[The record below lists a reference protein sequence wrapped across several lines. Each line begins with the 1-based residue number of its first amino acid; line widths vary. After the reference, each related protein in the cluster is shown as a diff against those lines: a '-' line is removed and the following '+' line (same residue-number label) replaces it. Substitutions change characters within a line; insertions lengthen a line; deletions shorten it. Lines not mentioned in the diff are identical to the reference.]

1 MATATTEEKGTGL
14 ILGATWSEFW
24 AAWGDVFTVA
34 SLGSMVAASGP
45 LIYATVGET
54 ITEKAGVINLSLEGS
69 IMLSAMT
76 GFGTAFL
83 VNNVLIGFLAAAAV
97 GAAIAALIA
106 FASIELRLDQIAVGF
121 VLTLLAVDLSDYL
134 GNRFVG
140 EAGPAVPAW
149 PIPVLSD
156 IPWVGEILFD
166 HNLAVYG
173 SFVLIGVAYIFI
185 YRTRGGLELQGI
197 GERPEGAFA
206 RGVAV
211 NKMRYFYTILG
222 GALVGVAGAAFS
234 LDQKLGWREG
244 STRNLGWI
252 ALAIVIFGGWHPIR
266 VAIGAFLFGFLQVV
280 ALKLQPVFP
289 GLSQVLPSIPFPMMI
304 LALVVVYTDWF
315 RRLGDR
321 YPRLRGILAAD
332 PPSGIGVAFHPE

>member
-1 MATATTEEKGTGL
+1 M
-14 ILGATWSEFW
+14 ILGATWSEIW
-24 AAWGDVFTVA
+24 SAWGDVFTTA
-34 SLGSMVAASGP
+34 SLASMVAAAGP
-45 LIYATVGET
+45 LIYATIGET

-69 IMLSAMT
+69 LMLSALA
-76 GFGTAFL
+76 GFGTAF
-83 VNNVLIGFLAAAAV
+83 VADNVLIGFLAAAAV

-121 VLTLLAVDLSDYL
+121 VMTLLAIDLSDYL

-149 PIPVLSD
+149 PIPGLSD
-156 IPWVGEILFD
+156 IPWIGEVLFD
-166 HNLAVYG
+166 HNVSVYG
-173 SFVLIGVAYIFI
+173 SFVVVIVAYIFI
-185 YRTRGGLELQGI
+185 YRTRRGLELQGI

-211 NKMRYFYTILG
+211 NRMRYFYTIVG
-222 GALVGVAGAAFS
+222 GSLVGVAGAAFS
-234 LDQKLGWREG
+234 LDQRLGWREG
-244 STRNLGWI
+244 LTRNLGWI

-266 VAIGAFLFGFLQVV
+266 VAIGAILFGFLQVV
-280 ALKLQPVFP
+280 ALQFQSVFP
-289 GLSQVLPSIPFPMMI
+289 GVSQVLPTIPFPLMI
-304 LALVVVYTDWF
+304 LALVIVYTDWF

-332 PPSGIGVAFHPE
+332 PPGGIGVAFHPE

>member
-1 MATATTEEKGTGL
+1 MAGATTEEKGSSV

-24 AAWGDVFTVA
+24 AAWGEVFTVA
-34 SLGSMVAASGP
+34 GLASMVAASGP
-45 LIYATVGET
+45 LIYATIGET
-54 ITEKAGVINLSLEGS
+54 ISEKAGVINLSLEGS
-69 IMLSAMT
+69 VMLSAMT

-83 VNNVLIGFLAAAAV
+83 VNNVFVGFLAAAAV

-106 FASIELRLDQIAVGF
+106 FASIELHLDQIAVGF
-121 VLTLLAVDLSDYL
+121 VMTLLAIDLSDYL

-140 EAGPAVPAW
+140 QAGPAVPAW
-149 PIPVLSD
+149 PIPILSD

-166 HNLAVYG
+166 HNVAVYG
-173 SFVLIGVAYIFI
+173 SFVLIVVSYVFI
-185 YRTRGGLELQGI
+185 YKTRRGLELQGI

-211 NKMRYFYTILG
+211 NKMRYVYTIIG
-222 GALVGVAGAAFS
+222 GAFVGVAGAAFS

-289 GLSQVLPSIPFPMMI
+289 GLSQVLPSIPFPLMI
-304 LALVVVYTDWF
+304 LALVAVYTDWF